1 MSVKVN
7 PKVIELPTKAILQ
20 AAGKYP
26 TPFFLYSE
34 KKIRANCRRFKN
46 AFCSFFKSFEPIYAI
61 KANNNP
67 RLLKI
72 IFSEGFGADA
82 SSEAEAWIVKKLGA
96 KGIYTGNY
104 TSEAEFR
111 FVTRTGAFMLNLDD
125 ITMLETIKKVG
136 VPEFLSFRVNPG
148 FSRPRARLGVALRRS
163 LAARDKG
170 GHVRRSSDRGG
181 RRDEDVIKSL
191 YLAGP
196 DAKFGVPLEK
206 IVETYRRARALG
218 VKRFGI
224 HAMTGSNVLD
234 ESYFESVAMVLLE
247 TAGRIKQ
254 KLGICLECL
263 NIGGGF
269 GVPYRPEEKNI
280 DLMKVAKGVRRAY
293 DRQCAKYDMP
303 EPVLMAEPGRIIMA
317 DTAWLVGRVN
327 VIKESYKKFVG
338 IDAGMND
345 LPRPAIYDAYHHV
358 TVVGKNQSVKK
369 EKINVVGRL
378 CENNDQFAKGRLLP
392 VARVG
397 DLIAI
402 HNAGAHAY
410 AMGHNYNNRLRSAEY
425 LLAKKGVILKIR
437 RAESIADI
445 FSTIV

>member
-1 MSVKVN
+1 VTD
-7 PKVIELPTKAILQ
+7 LPASAILR
-20 AAGKYP
+20 AAVKYS

-34 KKIRANCRRFKN
+34 KKIRANCRLFKN
-46 AFCSFFKSFEPIYAI
+46 AFRSFFPSFEPLYAV

-96 KGIYTGNY
+96 RGMYTGNY

-111 FVTRTGAFMLNLDD
+111 FVRRTGAFMLNLDD
-125 ITMLETIKKVG
+125 ITMLATIKKIG
-136 VPEFLSFRVNPG
+136 VPQFLSFRVNPG
-148 FSRPRARLGVALRRS
+148 FSRAGM
-163 LAARDKG
+163 
-170 GHVRRSSDRGG
+170 
-181 RRDEDVIKSL
+181 KSL

-196 DAKFGVPLEK
+196 DAKYGVPLEK
-206 IVETYRRARALG
+206 IVEAYRRARALG

-224 HAMTGSNVLD
+224 HAMTGSNVM
-234 ESYFESVAMVLLE
+234 EEPYFESVA
-247 TAGRIKQ
+247 TALFEIAGKV
-254 KLGICLECL
+254 KKTLGIRMERI

-269 GVPYRPEEKNI
+269 GVPYRPDEKSL
-280 DLMKVAKGVRRAY
+280 DLVKVARGVRRAF
-293 DRQCAKYDMP
+293 DRHCAKYDLP
-303 EPVLMAEPGRIIMA
+303 EPVLMAEPGRFIMA
-317 DTAWLVGRVN
+317 DTAWLVGQVN
-327 VIKESYKKFVG
+327 VIKDSYKKFAG

-358 TVVGKNQSVKK
+358 TVVGKNLPELGQGPAGRK
-369 EKINVVGRL
+369 EKINIVGRL
-378 CENNDQFAKGRLLP
+378 CENNDQFAKDRLLP
-392 VARVG
+392 LVRVG

-425 LLAKKGVILKIR
+425 LLAENGQIRKIR
-437 RAESIADI
+437 RSESIADI